1 MLPGHLL
8 CSKGDRVAM
17 NASVETRYPFL
28 DEALV
33 QYVATLHPRWKLR
46 GLKDKY
52 IERVMASR
60 WLPREVAWRRKAM
73 FRTPLDSFHLTGP
86 DAPKWIQQVLS
97 PESLKKTDFFDV
109 EQVLY
114 WRQRLPEMRRDL
126 KRTSVELGLSAVTAT
141 QLWHHLYISGDLA
154 EMPAK
159 VNRELI
165 RTSRADALA
174 PSLNGKHAADER
186 IQTPR

>member
-1 MLPGHLL
+1 
-8 CSKGDRVAM
+8 
-17 NASVETRYPFL
+17 
-28 DEALV
+28 
-33 QYVATLHPRWKLR
+33 LR

-52 IERVMASR
+52 IERLMAAR

-114 WRQRLPEMRRDL
+114 WRQRLPEMRRNL

-154 EMPAK
+154 EMPSK
-159 VNRELI
+159 VNRELVQTN
-165 RTSRADALA
+165 RGAALTTG
-174 PSLNGKHAADER
+174 SNGKHPAEER
-186 IQTPR
+186 LTNPVTRHG